1 MKKVILNIRKKD
13 KPKRFGS
20 KDDLKRVEEARIEDG
35 EQGTSSAK
43 SADNVTSQSESQQ
56 QPIYTTSVQQQQIP
70 SELTRP
76 ATATASATEKTPIRA
91 VVAEKKAVKR
101 SCSSCSCKC
110 IVFNMFMAIVVLGL
124 LAFLAYLLYNFT
136 ILEKSLNDSD

>member
-76 ATATASATEKTPIRA
+76 ATASATEKTPIRA
-91 VVAEKKAVKR
+91 VVAAEKKAVKR
-101 SCSSCSCKC
+101 SCSCKC

>member
-13 KPKRFGS
+13 KPKNFGS

-43 SADNVTSQSESQQ
+43 SADNVKSQSESQQ
-56 QPIYTTSVQQQQIP
+56 QPIYTTSVEQQQIP
-70 SELTRP
+70 SELARP
-76 ATATASATEKTPIRA
+76 ATASATEKTPIRA
-91 VVAEKKAVKR
+91 VVAEKKVVKR
-101 SCSSCSCKC
+101 SCSCKC
-110 IVFNMFMAIVVLGL
+110 IVFNMFMTIVVLGL

-136 ILEKSLNDSD
+136 VLEKSLNDSD

>member
-70 SELTRP
+70 SELARP

-91 VVAEKKAVKR
+91 VVAAEKKAVKR
-101 SCSSCSCKC
+101 SCSCKC

-136 ILEKSLNDSD
+136 VLEKSLNDSD

>member
-20 KDDLKRVEEARIEDG
+20 KDDLKRVEEARIEDS

-43 SADNVTSQSESQQ
+43 SADNVTDETSQQ

-76 ATATASATEKTPIRA
+76 ATASATEKTSIRA

-101 SCSSCSCKC
+101 SCSCKC

-136 ILEKSLNDSD
+136 VLEKSLNDSD

>member
-43 SADNVTSQSESQQ
+43 SADNVTSQSQSQQ
-56 QPIYTTSVQQQQIP
+56 QPIYTTSVEQQQIP
-70 SELTRP
+70 SELTR
-76 ATATASATEKTPIRA
+76 AATASATEKTPIRA
-91 VVAEKKAVKR
+91 VVAEKKVVKR
-101 SCSSCSCKC
+101 SCSCKC

-136 ILEKSLNDSD
+136 VLEKSLNDSD